1 LYPQYF
7 VCIQPEDIA
16 ISLTRP
22 IDMPNGARTEPSAQP
37 TMEAA
42 DIRRLSPL
50 DTPAFLRLFQ
60 LRAAQIM
67 WFLGAGASRSA
78 GIKTAGD
85 MIWDFKQRLYR
96 SQKKLPPSAITDIS
110 EPAVQRKLQAYFDG
124 LDRFPPAGSETEYSA
139 YFEATYHAPR
149 DRRAYLDELI
159 ARGKPSFG
167 HHALALL
174 MLEDLCRTIWTT
186 NFDRTLEDATAERLG
201 GTGRLVVADLKEPE
215 KIRRAVDENRWPV
228 YGKLH
233 GDYHSDA
240 LKNTDAELR
249 QQDAEMRRNLID
261 CCRRQGLAVI
271 GYSGRDASIM
281 AALEEALDEGR
292 GFPGGLFWF
301 KRGQDEPYSA
311 VTSLIARARALGIDA
326 HLVEA
331 DSFDELFSDLLRF
344 LPQTADKL
352 ASLARSARPRLA
364 TAKPRPSTGPV
375 PAIRMN
381 ALAVTSRPALCRI
394 VECTIGGDKEVDE
407 AIAKA
412 GVDIIAHR
420 VRDGVLA
427 FGRDGDVRAAFE
439 PFGIKA
445 FDQHPLS
452 SKKLVKEGG
461 ERALVR
467 DALFRAIAG
476 RPSLTIERR
485 YSRVR
490 LRPATDQVQT
500 SIFNTDTVKPV
511 DRVAGVVPKTDIPW
525 SEACGLRV
533 DYRLEQLWLLIEP
546 TIATELPPG
555 APDDIVELTR
565 EFVRERRARRHNRFA
580 NALLDGWIS
589 LIVGSEQRVRLKA
602 FGVADGIDA
611 EFEILR
617 TSAFSGIGKP

>member
-1 LYPQYF
+1 M
-7 VCIQPEDIA
+7 VGIQPEDIA

-22 IDMPNGARTEPSAQP
+22 IDVPNGALTESSAQP

-42 DIRRLSPL
+42 ADIRPLPPL

-60 LRAAQIM
+60 LRGAQIM

-96 SQKKLPPSAITDIS
+96 SQKKLPPSAITDIG
-110 EPAVQRKLQAYFDG
+110 EPAVQRKLQAHFHG
-124 LDRFPPAGSETEYSA
+124 LGGFPLAGSETEYSA

-174 MLEDLCRTIWTT
+174 MLEDLCRIVWTT
-186 NFDRTLEDATAERLG
+186 NFDRTVEDAAAERLG

-249 QQDAEMRRNLID
+249 QQDMEMRRSLVD

-301 KRGQDEPYSA
+301 KRGQDEPYPA
-311 VTSLIARARALGIDA
+311 VTALIARARALCIDA

-331 DSFDELFSDLLRF
+331 ESFDELFSDLLRF
-344 LPQTADKL
+344 LPQTAEKL
-352 ASLARSARPRLA
+352 ASLAGSARPRLA
-364 TAKPRPSTGPV
+364 TAKPRPSTGSI
-375 PAIRMN
+375 PAVRMN

-394 VECTIGGDKEVDE
+394 VECAIGGDREVDE

-476 RPSLTIERR
+476 RPGLSLERR
-485 YSRVR
+485 HSRVR
-490 LRPATDQVQT
+490 LRPVPGQVQA
-500 SIFNTDTVKPV
+500 SIFNTDTAKPV
-511 DRVAGVVPKTDIPW
+511 DRVSGVVPRTDIPW

-546 TIATELPPG
+546 TVTTELP
-555 APDDIVELTR
+555 ADTSDDIVELTR

-589 LIVGSEQRVRLKA
+589 LIVGREPSVRLKT
-602 FGVADGIDA
+602 FGIADGVDA

>member
-1 LYPQYF
+1 LTHSIDVPD
-7 VCIQPEDIA
+7 VARADVSAKPALAAPSDIQPI
-16 ISLTRP
+16 L
-22 IDMPNGARTEPSAQP
+22 
-37 TMEAA
+37 
-42 DIRRLSPL
+42 PL

-96 SQKKLPPSAITDIS
+96 SQKKLPPSAITDVG
-110 EPAVQRKLQAYFDG
+110 EPVVQRKLQAHFDSLG
-124 LDRFPPAGSETEYSA
+124 GFPPAGSETEYSA

-149 DRRAYLDELI
+149 DRRTYLDELI

-167 HHALALL
+167 HHALSLL
-174 MLEDLCRTIWTT
+174 MAEDLCRIIWTT
-186 NFDRTLEDATAERLG
+186 NFDRTVEDAAAERLG

-233 GDYHSDA
+233 GDYHSDS

-249 QQDAEMRRNLID
+249 RQDDEMRRNLVD
-261 CCRRQGLAVI
+261 ACRRQGLAVI

-281 AALEEALDEGR
+281 EALEEALDEGR

-301 KRGQDEPYSA
+301 KRGQDTPYPA
-311 VTSLIARARALGIDA
+311 VTALIARARALGIDA

-331 DSFDELFSDLLRF
+331 ESFDELFSDLLRF

-352 ASLARSARPRLA
+352 ASLVGAARPRLA
-364 TAKPRPSTGPV
+364 TAKPRTSTGPV

-394 VECTIGGDKEVDE
+394 VDCPIGGDKEVEE
-407 AIAKA
+407 AIFKA

-427 FGRDGDVRAAFE
+427 FGRDADIRTVFE
-439 PFGIKA
+439 PYGIKA
-445 FDQHPLS
+445 FDHHPLS
-452 SKKLVKEGG
+452 SKRLVKEGG

-476 RPSLTIERR
+476 RPGLTLERR
-485 YSRVR
+485 RSRVR
-490 LRPATDQVQT
+490 LRPVPGQVQAST
-500 SIFNTDTVKPV
+500 FNSDTAKPV
-511 DRVAGVVPKTDIPW
+511 DRVSGLVPKTAVPW

-546 TIATELPPG
+546 TIITELADNTPE
-555 APDDIVELTR
+555 DVVELTR

-580 NALLDGWIS
+580 NALLEGWIG
-589 LIVGSEQRVRLKA
+589 LIVGRERSVRLKA
-602 FGVADGIDA
+602 FGIADGIDA

>member
-1 LYPQYF
+1 
-7 VCIQPEDIA
+7 
-16 ISLTRP
+16 
-22 IDMPNGARTEPSAQP
+22 MPDGARTESSAQP
-37 TMEAA
+37 TLDAA
-42 DIRRLSPL
+42 VDTRSLPPL

-96 SQKKLPPSAITDIS
+96 SQKKLPPSAITDIG
-110 EPAVQRKLQAYFDG
+110 ERAVQRKLQAHFDG
-124 LDRFPPAGSETEYSA
+124 LGGFPPAGSETEYSA

-174 MLEDLCRTIWTT
+174 MLKDLCRVVWTT
-186 NFDRTLEDATAERLG
+186 NFDRTVEDAAAERLG

-249 QQDAEMRRNLID
+249 QQDVEMRRSLVN

-301 KRGQDEPYSA
+301 KRGQDTPYSA
-311 VTSLIARARALGIDA
+311 VTALIARARALGIDA

-331 DSFDELFSDLLRF
+331 ESFDELFSDLLRF

-352 ASLARSARPRLA
+352 ASLAGATRPRLA
-364 TAKPRPSTGPV
+364 TAKPRPSAGPV

-394 VECTIGGDKEVDE
+394 VDCTIGGDKEVEE
-407 AIAKA
+407 AISKV
-412 GVDIIAHR
+412 GVNIIAHR

-427 FGRDGDVRAAFE
+427 FGRDADIRTAFE

-452 SKKLVKEGG
+452 SNKLVKEGG

-467 DALFRAIAG
+467 DALFRAITG
-476 RPSLTIERR
+476 RPGLSFERR
-485 YSRVR
+485 HSRAR
-490 LRPATDQVQT
+490 LRPVPGQVQA
-500 SIFNTDTVKPV
+500 SIFNTDTAKPV
-511 DRVAGVVPKTDIPW
+511 DRVSGVVPRTDIPW

-546 TIATELPPG
+546 TVSTELPAD

-565 EFVRERRARRHNRFA
+565 EFVRERGARRHNRFA

-589 LIVGSEQRVRLKA
+589 LIVGREPSVCLKT
-602 FGVADGIDA
+602 FGIADGVDA

-617 TSAFSGIGKP
+617 TSAFSGIGKL

>member
-1 LYPQYF
+1 
-7 VCIQPEDIA
+7 
-16 ISLTRP
+16 
-22 IDMPNGARTEPSAQP
+22 MPYSARTESSTQP
-37 TMEAA
+37 TLEAA
-42 DIRRLSPL
+42 ADTRSLPPL

-60 LRAAQIM
+60 LRSAQIM

-96 SQKKLPPSAITDIS
+96 SQKKLPPSAITDIG
-110 EPAVQRKLQAYFDG
+110 EPAVQRKLQSHFDG
-124 LDRFPPAGSETEYSA
+124 LGGFPPAGSETEYSA
-139 YFEATYHAPR
+139 CFEATYHAPR

-174 MLEDLCRTIWTT
+174 MLVDLCRVVWTT
-186 NFDRTLEDATAERLG
+186 NFDRTVEDAAAERLG

-249 QQDAEMRRNLID
+249 QQDVEMRRSLVD

-301 KRGQDEPYSA
+301 KRGQDTPYSA
-311 VTSLIARARALGIDA
+311 VTALIARARALGIDA

-331 DSFDELFSDLLRF
+331 ESFDELFSDLLRF

-352 ASLARSARPRLA
+352 ASLAGATRPRLA

-394 VECTIGGDKEVDE
+394 VDCTIGGDKEVEE
-407 AIAKA
+407 AVSKVS
-412 GVDIIAHR
+412 VDIIAHR

-427 FGRDGDVRAAFE
+427 FGRDADIRTAFE

-476 RPSLTIERR
+476 RPGLSLERR
-485 YSRVR
+485 HSRVR
-490 LRPATDQVQT
+490 MRPMPGQVQA
-500 SIFNTDTVKPV
+500 SIFNTDTAKPV
-511 DRVAGVVPKTDIPW
+511 DRVSGVVPRTDIPW

-546 TIATELPPG
+546 TVTTELPAD
-555 APDDIVELTR
+555 APDEIVELTR

-589 LIVGSEQRVRLKA
+589 LIVGREPRVRLKT
-602 FGVADGIDA
+602 FGIADGVDA

>member
-1 LYPQYF
+1 MSRLQFRQQSSQTPRYF
-7 VCIQPEDIA
+7 VRVHFEDIA
-16 ISLTRP
+16 ISLTHS
-22 IDMPNGARTEPSAQP
+22 IDAPDVGRIVSPTGSA
-37 TMEAA
+37 
-42 DIRRLSPL
+42 LSDTAGVQSIEPL

-96 SQKKLPPSAITDIS
+96 SQKKLPPSAITDIG
-110 EPAVQRKLQAYFDG
+110 EPAIQRKLQAYFDG
-124 LDRFPPAGSETEYSA
+124 LGGFPSAGSETEYSA

-159 ARGKPSFG
+159 ARGTPSFG

-174 MLEDLCRTIWTT
+174 MADDLCRIIWTT
-186 NFDRTLEDATAERLG
+186 NFDRTVEDAAAERLG

-228 YGKLH
+228 YCKLH
-233 GDYHSDA
+233 GDYHSDW

-249 QQDAEMRRNLID
+249 EQDVEMRRSLVD
-261 CCRRQGLAVI
+261 ACRRRGLAVI
-271 GYSGRDASIM
+271 GYSGRDASTM
-281 AALEEALDEGR
+281 EALTEALDEGR

-301 KRGQDEPYSA
+301 KRDQDVPYPA
-311 VTSLIARARALGIDA
+311 VTALITRANALGIDA

-331 DSFDELFSDLLRF
+331 ESFDELFSDLLRF

-352 ASLARSARPRLA
+352 ASLTGAARPRLA
-364 TAKPRPSTGPV
+364 TAKPRPSTVAAPV
-375 PAIRMN
+375 IRTN

-394 VECTIGGDKEVDE
+394 VDCPIGGDRDVDE
-407 AIAKA
+407 AIARA

-420 VRDGVLA
+420 VHDGVLA
-427 FGRDGDVRAAFE
+427 FGRDTDIRKAFE
-439 PFGIKA
+439 PFGIKT

-452 SKKLVKEGG
+452 SKRLFKEGG

-476 RPSLTIERR
+476 QPGLTLERR
-485 YSRVR
+485 RSRVR
-490 LRPATDQVQT
+490 LRPVSGQVQA
-500 SIFNTDTVKPV
+500 SIFNTDTAKPV
-511 DRVAGVVPKTDIPW
+511 DRVSGLVPKTDIPW

-533 DYRLEQLWLLIEP
+533 DYRLDQLWLLLEP
-546 TIATELPPG
+546 TMSYGGNWVTG
-555 APDDIVELTR
+555 
-565 EFVRERRARRHNRFA
+565 VR
-580 NALLDGWIS
+580 
-589 LIVGSEQRVRLKA
+589 KA
-602 FGVADGIDA
+602 A
-611 EFEILR
+611 
-617 TSAFSGIGKP
+617 

>member
-1 LYPQYF
+1 MSGLARLKSSDEAPAS
-7 VCIQPEDIA
+7 VETAEPPA
-16 ISLTRP
+16 IKS
-22 IDMPNGARTEPSAQP
+22 
-37 TMEAA
+37 
-42 DIRRLSPL
+42 L

-67 WFLGAGASRSA
+67 WFLGAGASRAA

-96 SQKKLPPSAITDIS
+96 SQKKLPPSAITDIG
-110 EPAVQRKLQAYFDG
+110 EPTVQRKLQAHFDALG
-124 LDRFPPAGSETEYSA
+124 GFPPAGAETEYSA
-139 YFEATYHAPR
+139 YFEATYHSPK
-149 DRRAYLDELI
+149 DRRAYLGELI

-167 HHALALL
+167 HHALTLL
-174 MLEDLCRTIWTT
+174 MAEDLCRVVWTT
-186 NFDRTLEDATAERLG
+186 NFDRTVEDAAAERLG
-201 GTGRLVVADLKEPE
+201 GTGRLVVGDLKEPE

-249 QQDAEMRRNLID
+249 GQDEEMRRNLVD
-261 CCRRQGLAVI
+261 ACRRQGLAII

-281 AALEEALDEGR
+281 AALDEALDDGR

-301 KRGQDEPYSA
+301 KRSQDAPYSA

-331 DSFDELFSDLLRF
+331 ESFDELFSDLLRF

-352 ASLARSARPRLA
+352 ATLAGAARPRLA
-364 TAKPRPSTGPV
+364 AAKPRVSTGPI

-394 VECTIGGDKEVDE
+394 VDCTIGGDKEVDE
-407 AIAKA
+407 AITKA
-412 GVDIIAHR
+412 GVDIVAHR

-427 FGRDGDVRAAFE
+427 FGRDADIRAAFE

-452 SKKLVKEGG
+452 SKRLVKEGG

-467 DALFRAIAG
+467 DALFRAIAS
-476 RPSLTIERR
+476 RPGVTLERR
-485 YSRVR
+485 RSRVR
-490 LRPATDQVQT
+490 LRPVASQVQS
-500 SIFNTDTVKPV
+500 SIFNTGTAKPV
-511 DRVAGVVPKTDIPW
+511 DRLSGLVPKTDIVW

-546 TIATELPPG
+546 TIATDLPSDPPG
-555 APDDIVELTR
+555 DVAEVVR
-565 EFVRERRARRHNRFA
+565 EFVRGRRAQRHNRLA
-580 NALLDGWIS
+580 NALLEGWIS
-589 LIVGSEQRVRLKA
+589 LIVGREASVRLKT
-602 FGVADGIDA
+602 FGIGDGIDA

>member
-1 LYPQYF
+1 
-7 VCIQPEDIA
+7 
-16 ISLTRP
+16 
-22 IDMPNGARTEPSAQP
+22 MPSGTE
-37 TMEAA
+37 TEAPGVMV
-42 DIRRLSPL
+42 DVLPLPPL
-50 DTPAFLRLFQ
+50 DTPAFLRIFH

-96 SQKKLPPSAITDIS
+96 SQKRLPPSAITDIGELS
-110 EPAVQRKLQAYFDG
+110 VQRKLQAHFDG
-124 LDRFPPAGSETEYSA
+124 LGGFPAAGSETEYSS

-167 HHALALL
+167 HHSLALL
-174 MLEDLCRTIWTT
+174 MQEDLCRIVWTT
-186 NFDRTLEDATAERLG
+186 NFDRTVEDAAAERLG
-201 GTGRLVVADLKEPE
+201 GTGRLIVADLKEPE

-240 LKNTDAELR
+240 LMNTAAELR
-249 QQDAEMRRNLID
+249 QQDVEMRRSLID

-281 AALEEALDEGR
+281 QALEEALDEGR

-301 KRGQDEPYSA
+301 KRGQDNPYPA
-311 VTSLIARARALGIDA
+311 VTALIARARALGIDA

-331 DSFDELFSDLLRF
+331 ESFDELFSDLLRF

-352 ASLARSARPRLA
+352 ASLTGIARPRLT
-364 TAKPRPSTGPV
+364 TAKPRPTSASV

-394 VECTIGGDKEVDE
+394 VDCSIAGDKEVDD
-407 AIAKA
+407 AIARA
-412 GVDIIAHR
+412 GVDIVAHR

-427 FGRDGDVRAAFE
+427 FGRDRDIRAAFE
-439 PFGIKA
+439 SFGIEA

-452 SKKLVKEGG
+452 SKKLVREGG
-461 ERALVR
+461 ERALIR

-476 RPSLTIERR
+476 RPGLTLERR
-485 YSRVR
+485 HSRFR
-490 LRPATDQVQT
+490 LRPMADQVRA
-500 SIFNTDTVKPV
+500 SIFNTDTAKPV
-511 DRVAGVVPKTDIPW
+511 DRVAGVVPTTDIAW

-533 DYRLEQLWLLIEP
+533 DYHLEQLWLLIEP
-546 TIATELPPG
+546 TIATDLP
-555 APDDIVELTR
+555 ADAADDDVELTR
-565 EFVRERRARRHNRFA
+565 EFVRARRARRHNRLA
-580 NALLDGWIS
+580 NALLDGWIG
-589 LIVGSEQRVRLKA
+589 LIAGHEQRMRLKA
-602 FGVADGIDA
+602 FGIADGIDA

>member
-1 LYPQYF
+1 
-7 VCIQPEDIA
+7 
-16 ISLTRP
+16 
-22 IDMPNGARTEPSAQP
+22 
-37 TMEAA
+37 MEAAA
-42 DIRRLSPL
+42 DIRPLPPL

-67 WFLGAGASRSA
+67 WFLGAGAARSA

-96 SQKKLPPSAITDIS
+96 SQKKLPPSAITDIG
-110 EPAVQRKLQAYFDG
+110 EPAVQRKLQAHFDG
-124 LDRFPPAGSETEYSA
+124 LGGFPPAGSETEYSA

-174 MLEDLCRTIWTT
+174 MLEDLCRIIWTT
-186 NFDRTLEDATAERLG
+186 NFDRTVEDAAVERLG

-249 QQDAEMRRNLID
+249 QQDAEMRRSLVD

-301 KRGQDEPYSA
+301 KRSQDKPYPA
-311 VTSLIARARALGIDA
+311 VTALIERARALGIDA

-331 DSFDELFSDLLRF
+331 ESFDELFSDLLRF

-352 ASLARSARPRLA
+352 ASLAGSARPRLA
-364 TAKPRPSTGPV
+364 TAKPRPSTGAV
-375 PAIRMN
+375 PAVRMN

-394 VECTIGGDKEVDE
+394 VDCTIGGDKEVDE

-420 VRDGVLA
+420 IRDGVLA

-439 PFGIKA
+439 PFGIKG

-461 ERALVR
+461 ERALIR

-476 RPSLTIERR
+476 RPGLTLERR

-490 LRPATDQVQT
+490 LRPVADQVQA
-500 SIFNTDTVKPV
+500 SIFNADTVKPV
-511 DRVAGVVPKTDIPW
+511 DRVTGVVPKTDVPW

-546 TIATELPPG
+546 TIATELPAD

-602 FGVADGIDA
+602 FSIADGIDA

>member
-1 LYPQYF
+1 MSD
-7 VCIQPEDIA
+7 VA
-16 ISLTRP
+16 RLTASSDPPAEEVR
-22 IDMPNGARTEPSAQP
+22 NAP
-37 TMEAA
+37 TLQALEV
-42 DIRRLSPL
+42 
-50 DTPAFLRLFQ
+50 PAFLRLFQ
-60 LRAAQIM
+60 LRATQIM
-67 WFLGAGASRSA
+67 WFLGAGASRAA

-96 SQKKLPPSAITDIS
+96 SQKKLPPSAITDIG
-110 EPAVQRKLQAYFDG
+110 EPAVQRKLQAHFDG
-124 LDRFPPAGSETEYSA
+124 LGGFPSAGSETEYSA

-159 ARGKPSFG
+159 ARGRPSFG

-174 MLEDLCRTIWTT
+174 MAEDLCRIIWTT
-186 NFDRTLEDATAERLG
+186 NFDRTVEDAAAEHLG

-228 YGKLH
+228 YAKLH
-233 GDYHSDA
+233 GDYHSDT

-249 QQDAEMRRNLID
+249 GQDAEMRRNLVD
-261 CCRRQGLAVI
+261 ACRRQGLAIV

-281 AALEEALDEGR
+281 EALKEALDEGR

-301 KRGQDEPYSA
+301 KRGQDIPYPV
-311 VTSLIARARALGIDA
+311 VTALISRARALGIDA

-331 DSFDELFSDLLRF
+331 ESFDELFSDLLRF

-352 ASLARSARPRLA
+352 TTLSGAERPRLV
-364 TAKPRPSTGPV
+364 TAKPRASTGAV

-394 VECTIGGDKEVDE
+394 VDCTIGGDKEIDE

-412 GVDIIAHR
+412 NVDIIAHR

-427 FGRDGDVRAAFE
+427 FGRDTDIRKAFE

-445 FDQHPLS
+445 FDQRPLS
-452 SKKLVKEGG
+452 SKNLVREGG

-467 DALFRAIAG
+467 DALFRALAG
-476 RPSLTIERR
+476 RPGLTLERR
-485 YSRVR
+485 RSRVK
-490 LRPATDQVQT
+490 LRPVPGQVQA
-500 SIFNTDTVKPV
+500 SVFNSDSAKPV
-511 DRVAGVVPKTDIPW
+511 DRVSGVIPKTDVEW

-546 TIATELPPG
+546 TVATGLTPE
-555 APDDIVELTR
+555 ANDDIVELTR
-565 EFVRERRARRHNRFA
+565 EFVRERRARRHNRLA

-589 LIVGSEQRVRLKA
+589 LIVGRESSVRLRTFA
-602 FGVADGIDA
+602 IGDGIDA
-611 EFEILR
+611 DFEILR
-617 TSAFSGIGKP
+617 VSAFSGSAWP

>member
-1 LYPQYF
+1 MGDE
-7 VCIQPEDIA
+7 V
-16 ISLTRP
+16 TRP
-22 IDMPNGARTEPSAQP
+22 L
-37 TMEAA
+37 
-42 DIRRLSPL
+42 DI
-50 DTPAFLRLFQ
+50 PAFLRLFQ
-60 LRAAQIM
+60 LRGAQIM
-67 WFLGAGASRSA
+67 WFLGAGASRAA

-96 SQKKLPPSAITDIS
+96 SQRKLPPSAITDIG
-110 EPAVQRKLQAYFDG
+110 EPAVQRKLQAHFDAIG
-124 LDRFPPAGSETEYSA
+124 GFPAAGSETEYSA
-139 YFEATYHAPR
+139 YFEATYHSPK

-174 MLEDLCRTIWTT
+174 MAQDLCRIIWTT
-186 NFDRTLEDATAERLG
+186 NFDRAVEDAAAEHLG

-215 KIRRAVDENRWPV
+215 KIRRAVDENRWPA

-240 LKNTDAELR
+240 LKNTDEELR
-249 QQDAEMRRNLID
+249 QQDAEMRRSLVD
-261 CCRRQGLAVI
+261 ACRRQGLAVI

-281 AALEEALDEGR
+281 DGLNEALDNGR

-301 KRGQDEPYSA
+301 KRGQDTPYPA
-311 VTSLIARARALGIDA
+311 VTELIARARKLGIDA

-331 DSFDELFSDLLRF
+331 ESFDELFSDLLRF

-352 ASLARSARPRLA
+352 AGLTGPARPRLA
-364 TAKPRPSTGPV
+364 TATLRPSVAAV

-381 ALAVTSRPALCRI
+381 ALAVTSGPALCRI
-394 VECTIGGDKEVDE
+394 VDCQIGGDREIEE

-420 VRDGVLA
+420 IRDGVLA
-427 FGRDGDVRAAFE
+427 FGRDNDVRLAFE

-445 FDQHPLS
+445 FDHHPLS
-452 SKKLVKEGG
+452 SKRLVKEGG

-467 DALFRAIAG
+467 DALFRAISG
-476 RPSLTIERR
+476 RPSMILERR
-485 YSRVR
+485 GNRVR
-490 LRPATDQVQT
+490 LRPVPGEVKP
-500 SIFNTDTVKPV
+500 SIFNSATAKRV
-511 DRVAGVVPKTDIPW
+511 DVISGTVPKTDVVW

-533 DYRLEQLWLLIEP
+533 DYRLGQLWLLIEP
-546 TIATELPPG
+546 IVVTELAAD
-555 APDDIVELTR
+555 APDEIVETTR
-565 EFVRERRARRHNRFA
+565 EFVRARRAGRHNRLA

-589 LIVGSEQRVRLKA
+589 LIVGQEASVRLKT
-602 FGVADGIDA
+602 FGIADGIDA

-617 TSAFSGIGKP
+617 VSAFSGIGKR